1 MLLPLS
7 AAGFVVAAVAGR
19 LLHGVPPRL
28 TIGGGLLLIGVGA
41 LLQAWML
48 DAGDGW
54 SALVPGLLVTGVGVG
69 AATPALAATAMG
81 AVAPARAGM
90 AGGALNTARQ
100 LGTALGIAV
109 LGAVFHAG
117 LRSGLGEGGRDLA
130 EPLAS
135 GGAGQ
140 LLAEAPA
147 GAAREALTGLVEA
160 AFANGLRET
169 FLASAAMGL
178 AGALTVFLLL
188 RGGTPDTAAGI
199 PRARTKSPEPAG
211 AVAPPLGTE
220 VPRLGPHG

>member
-1 MLLPLS
+1 MSPVGAGLVLLPLS

-19 LLHGVPPRL
+19 LLHAVPPRL
-28 TIGGGLLLIGVGA
+28 TIGGGLLLIGFGA

-54 SALVPGLLVTGVGVG
+54 TALVPGLLVTGVGVG

-117 LRSGLGEGGRDLA
+117 LRSELGEGSRGWRSRWPPAAPGRCS
-130 EPLAS
+130 PK
-135 GGAGQ
+135 
-140 LLAEAPA
+140 P
-147 GAAREALTGLVEA
+147 R
-160 AFANGLRET
+160 
-169 FLASAAMGL
+169 
-178 AGALTVFLLL
+178 
-188 RGGTPDTAAGI
+188 
-199 PRARTKSPEPAG
+199 RARPA
-211 AVAPPLGTE
+211 
-220 VPRLGPHG
+220 RR